1 MYNMAMK
8 ILITSGGTTEKIDTV
23 RSITNH
29 ATGTLGKIIAEKYLR
44 EGHQVTLVTTKN
56 AVKPESATNLSI
68 FEIEDVDS
76 LIKTLKP
83 LVKEHD
89 ILIHSMAVSDYTP
102 VYMADFEKVKSSDDL
117 DTFLRKDNHEG
128 KISSESEYQVLFL
141 KKTPKVISLVKKWN
155 PQITLVGFKL
165 LVNVT
170 KENLFKVAR
179 HSLIKNK
186 ATFILANDL
195 IDITS
200 KHHIAYLLD
209 HDNVYKSTTKE
220 DIAQL
225 IYEKVKKYD

>member
-1 MYNMAMK
+1 NMAMK

-56 AVKPESATNLSI
+56 AVKPESATNLST

-102 VYMADFEKVKSSDDL
+102 VYMADFEKVKSSDHL

-155 PQITLVGFKL
+155 HQITLEGFKL
-165 LVNVT
+165 L
-170 KENLFKVAR
+170 
-179 HSLIKNK
+179 
-186 ATFILANDL
+186 
-195 IDITS
+195 
-200 KHHIAYLLD
+200 
-209 HDNVYKSTTKE
+209 
-220 DIAQL
+220 
-225 IYEKVKKYD
+225 

>member
-1 MYNMAMK
+1 MAMK

-56 AVKPESATNLSI
+56 AVKPESATNLST

-102 VYMADFEKVKSSDDL
+102 VYMADFEKVKSSDHL
-117 DTFLRKDNHEG
+117 DTFCA
-128 KISSESEYQVLFL
+128 KI
-141 KKTPKVISLVKKWN
+141 
-155 PQITLVGFKL
+155 
-165 LVNVT
+165 
-170 KENLFKVAR
+170 
-179 HSLIKNK
+179 
-186 ATFILANDL
+186 
-195 IDITS
+195 
-200 KHHIAYLLD
+200 
-209 HDNVYKSTTKE
+209 TTKGKYHLNQN
-220 DIAQL
+220 I
-225 IYEKVKKYD
+225 KSFFSKKHQKLSAL